1 MKSDM
6 RAYFSNRL
14 IRCVQGDMVEY
25 MDTPHLS
32 IIVPVLN
39 EQAIIGRT
47 VDHLLAAGKDVPA
60 EIIIVDGD
68 PTGSTIRE
76 IRLQYGK
83 DQETVKTIV
92 GPKGRG
98 PQMNAG
104 ASAAAGR
111 VLLFVHA
118 DTRLPERGCQL
129 VLDTLRRPDIAA
141 GAFSLGIENGR
152 RIYRLIETWANIRS
166 AVLKIPYGDQA
177 IFIKKRVFEDI
188 GGYAGI
194 PLMEDIDI
202 MRRLKKGGF
211 KTALIREAVY
221 TSARR
226 WENQGVIYGI
236 IRNNLLS
243 WLFYAGVNP
252 SVLKQFYR

>member
-1 MKSDM
+1 
-6 RAYFSNRL
+6 
-14 IRCVQGDMVEY
+14 
-25 MDTPHLS
+25 MDAPHLS

-39 EQAIIGRT
+39 EPAIIGQT
-47 VDHLLAAGKDVPA
+47 VAHLLAVSRGVPA

-68 PTGSTIRE
+68 PSGSTVKAIRPE
-76 IRLQYGK
+76 SGREKEKI
-83 DQETVKTIV
+83 KTLV

-104 ASAAAGR
+104 ASAASGR

-118 DTRLPERGCQL
+118 DTRLPERGCRL
-129 VLDTLRRPDIAA
+129 VLDACNRTDVAA
-141 GAFSLGIENGR
+141 GAFLLGIDNGR
-152 RIYRLIETWANIRS
+152 RVYRFIETWANIRS

-177 IFIKKRVFEDI
+177 IFIKKRVFDDM

-226 WENQGVIYGI
+226 WETQGVIYGI
-236 IRNNLLS
+236 IRNNALS
-243 WLFYAGVNP
+243 WLFYAGVDP
-252 SVLKQFYR
+252 SVLKRFYR